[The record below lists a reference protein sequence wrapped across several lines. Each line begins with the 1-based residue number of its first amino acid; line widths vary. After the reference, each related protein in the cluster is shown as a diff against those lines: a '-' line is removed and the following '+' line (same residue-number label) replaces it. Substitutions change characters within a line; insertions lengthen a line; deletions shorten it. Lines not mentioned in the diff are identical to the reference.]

1 MAIEVLDRALALDP
15 SFAKAHERKAIYYW
29 TTGAYMIDSPTAQG
43 LVHESASAALAIDPT
58 LIGAQTFLVTADP
71 NTWTWSKELLAI
83 ERGML
88 NMPNDDSVLY
98 AYCWDLSFV
107 GYHRE
112 ALSCVDRLIEL
123 EPLWAWSHVLKGQIL
138 SALGEREQ
146 ARIAWQRAAELDNVI
161 SLIDIIVDHLL
172 HGEDN
177 EAIELMEKSFSEFG
191 FDLFGLDADSSRAF
205 VEGARNPDTGKQFLR
220 EAVATMVA
228 DATDFFGATEPY
240 IWYLAFG
247 YLDAFYDVVMEM
259 NDIDSSWANSQNIEY
274 SGRYFKLSGFAADPR
289 FIEIYQRWGM
299 LDLWEERGP
308 PDDCSKVDGNWLCE

>member
-1 MAIEVLDRALALDP
+1 M
-15 SFAKAHERKAIYYW
+15 
-29 TTGAYMIDSPTAQG
+29 
-43 LVHESASAALAIDPT
+43 
-58 LIGAQTFLVTADP
+58 
-71 NTWTWSKELLAI
+71 
-83 ERGML
+83 
-88 NMPNDDSVLY
+88 
-98 AYCWDLSFV
+98 
-107 GYHRE
+107 
-112 ALSCVDRLIEL
+112 
-123 EPLWAWSHVLKGQIL
+123 WSHVLKGQIL

-146 ARIAWQRAAELDNVI
+146 ARIAWQKAAELDNAI

-228 DATDFFGATEPY
+228 DATDFFGAIEPY